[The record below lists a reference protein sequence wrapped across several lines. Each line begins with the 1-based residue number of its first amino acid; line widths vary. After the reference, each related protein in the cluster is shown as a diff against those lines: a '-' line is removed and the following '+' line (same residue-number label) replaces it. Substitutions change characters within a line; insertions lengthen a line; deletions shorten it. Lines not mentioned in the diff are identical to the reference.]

1 MSVFSNNLVAAQQSN
16 IAGEAGNAPGMNAR
30 GTFSSVGMMSAGG
43 SAFKWN
49 AQNKALGPAIADA
62 NANKENVGLGHPSD
76 EGGKQIGVI
85 GVRSLILG
93 SRDQQMMSEYGASR
107 SLVGEKAVIL
117 NSGAKPPTGSAVGQQ
132 FGMRSVGATGFHR
145 NTMLGQQQ
153 QNDMRGLSDVDVNS
167 LVSAPHYISG

>member
-1 MSVFSNNLVAAQQSN
+1 
-16 IAGEAGNAPGMNAR
+16 MNAR

-49 AQNKALGPAIADA
+49 AQNKALGPAFVDGI
-62 NANKENVGLGHPSD
+62 ANKENVAIGHPSD

-107 SLVGEKAVIL
+107 SQPGEKAYIV
-117 NSGAKPPTGSAVGQQ
+117 NSGAKPPIGSAVG
-132 FGMRSVGATGFHR
+132 
-145 NTMLGQQQ
+145 
-153 QNDMRGLSDVDVNS
+153 
-167 LVSAPHYISG
+167 